1 MDFTTAGAR
10 GGAGRFG
17 IVHEENMATP
27 NSFSGQA
34 TDNRRIMSSFTGDLQ
49 GGVEPEHDGPVLVMP
64 PPQKPKR
71 PRLWVMRL
79 WLVIFVLFCLEVGI
93 ILTVLPWTRVW
104 TENSL
109 LLGHP
114 QLREFLLQNFVRG
127 LVSGLGLVDIWMG
140 IAEAV
145 RYREGPDA

>member
-1 MDFTTAGAR
+1 MAGL
-10 GGAGRFG
+10 
-17 IVHEENMATP
+17 NP
-27 NSFSGQA
+27 FSGRMPDKGGVA
-34 TDNRRIMSSFTGDLQ
+34 SSFAHDQQ
-49 GGVEPEHDGPVLVMP
+49 GSVMPAHDGPVLVMP

-71 PRLWVMRL
+71 PRLWVKRL
-79 WLVIFVLFCLEVGI
+79 WLVVFVLFCLEVGI

-114 QLREFLLQNFVRG
+114 QLREFLMQNFVRG

-145 RYREGPDA
+145 RYREGPDV

>member
-1 MDFTTAGAR
+1 
-10 GGAGRFG
+10 
-17 IVHEENMATP
+17 
-27 NSFSGQA
+27 
-34 TDNRRIMSSFTGDLQ
+34 MSSFADDRGSAQ
-49 GGVEPEHDGPVLVMP
+49 SEPDGPILVMH

-71 PRLWVMRL
+71 RSLWVKRL
-79 WLVIFVLFCLEVGI
+79 WLIVFVLFCLEVGI
-93 ILTVLPWTRVW
+93 ILTVLPWTRIW

-114 QLREFLLQNFVRG
+114 QLREFLMKNFVRG